1 MKQRRSVLSLAVVF
15 AVIFVVLIS
24 SFFVAAETNHD
35 CTGEDCP
42 VCACIHQAEQNL
54 KNLGTGLAVA
64 AICLCSICCNF
75 IVISLYCIAGGSEQT
90 GCLPYINFS
99 EGEAF
104 GLKK

>member
-1 MKQRRSVLSLAVVF
+1 M
-15 AVIFVVLIS
+15 
-24 SFFVAAETNHD
+24 
-35 CTGEDCP
+35 TGDGQK
-42 VCACIHQAEQNL
+42 AD
-54 KNLGTGLAVA
+54 
-64 AICLCSICCNF
+64 ICLCSICCNF

>member
-1 MKQRRSVLSLAVVF
+1 MKQRRSVLSLAAVF
-15 AVIFVVLIS
+15 VVIFVVLIS

-42 VCACIHQAEQNL
+42 ICYEISVCQETVRKLTFAC
-54 KNLGTGLAVA
+54 AVFA
-64 AICLCSICCNF
+64 AILLLS
-75 IVISLYCIAGGSEQT
+75 VCIAGGSGQT

>member
-35 CTGEDCP
+35 CTGDGQK
-42 VCACIHQAEQNL
+42 AD
-54 KNLGTGLAVA
+54 
-64 AICLCSICCNF
+64 ICLCSICCNF